1 MDNPKINTN
10 RMWEHLNNAQL
21 IRYLLLFALG
31 WAIVQVLAYF
41 EKVLIVFIFAAI
53 LAFLLNYPVKFVS
66 RFIPR
71 WVAVVLVFLLALLI
85 IGGLMA
91 TLGLAIISQAQQLL
105 AQAPQFL
112 ESAIALLET
121 LQSFLLQRNITVDF
135 STFEAQLRQ
144 QVLGLIGMGFSTLQ
158 NLLFNLLD
166 VIVIA
171 VVGFFMLLDG
181 RRLWNLIVRL
191 FPPGLRDDFTR
202 AI

>member
-1 MDNPKINTN
+1 
-10 RMWEHLNNAQL
+10 
-21 IRYLLLFALG
+21 
-31 WAIVQVLAYF
+31 
-41 EKVLIVFIFAAI
+41 
-53 LAFLLNYPVKFVS
+53 
-66 RFIPR
+66 
-71 WVAVVLVFLLALLI
+71 
-85 IGGLMA
+85 
-91 TLGLAIISQAQQLL
+91 
-105 AQAPQFL
+105 
-112 ESAIALLET
+112 LET

-135 STFEAQLRQ
+135 STFEAQLRQQ